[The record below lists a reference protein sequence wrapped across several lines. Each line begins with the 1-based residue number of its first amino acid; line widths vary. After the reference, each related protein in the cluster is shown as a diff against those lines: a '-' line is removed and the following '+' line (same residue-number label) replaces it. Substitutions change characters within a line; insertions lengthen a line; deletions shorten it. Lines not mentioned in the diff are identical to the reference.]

1 MTESTP
7 GDKYTALFLQLL
19 MSFQAAAW
27 QQLGKIKNPFTEKI
41 ERNLDQ
47 ARHTIDMLEMLRIKC
62 RSTLSEDEKSF
73 LDRIISEL
81 QLNFVAESRRDN
93 SEPETREKP
102 VEKKPEAKETSSRN
116 KSTKKPDK
124 KSTGTKPK
132 NKTQK
137 KNPK

>member
-81 QLNFVAESRRDN
+81 QLNFVAESSRDN
-93 SEPETREKP
+93 SEPETRENP
-102 VEKKPEAKETSSRN
+102 VEKEPEAKENSSRKKN
-116 KSTKKPDK
+116 TKKPDK
-124 KSTGTKPK
+124 KSAGTEPK